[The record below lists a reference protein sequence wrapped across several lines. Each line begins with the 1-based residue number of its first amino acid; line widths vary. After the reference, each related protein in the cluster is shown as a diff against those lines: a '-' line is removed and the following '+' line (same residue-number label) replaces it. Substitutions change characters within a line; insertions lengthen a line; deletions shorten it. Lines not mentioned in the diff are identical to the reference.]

1 MVSSHAS
8 RLARDATAKI
18 TVSSRLRGS
27 AIGPAPILF
36 GLTLLP
42 PPTLGER
49 RHRSLAR
56 LSDRPHP
63 GAALQSNG
71 HQKDVADNDA
81 FSSKW
86 RRFNAEM
93 LARVGRAPVI
103 QG

>member
-1 MVSSHAS
+1 VGPPS
-8 RLARDATAKI
+8 
-18 TVSSRLRGS
+18 V
-27 AIGPAPILF
+27 PAPILF

-56 LSDRPHP
+56 QLVAMRRTAPLAFSDRPHP